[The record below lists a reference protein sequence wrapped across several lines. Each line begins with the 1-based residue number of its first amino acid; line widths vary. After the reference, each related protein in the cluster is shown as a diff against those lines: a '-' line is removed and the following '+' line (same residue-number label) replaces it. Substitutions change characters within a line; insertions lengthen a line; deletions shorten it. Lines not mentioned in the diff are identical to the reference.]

1 MILYLFGNKNC
12 ETCQKILKK
21 LNYYKENFNKD
32 IEIIYFDTEMPDG
45 MAEACFY
52 DVWDIPQVLLIK
64 EGKVIKR
71 WQKTAPTFEELN
83 TLWKS

>member
-1 MILYLFGNKNC
+1 MTLYLFGNKSC
-12 ETCQKILKK
+12 DACKRILEK
-21 LNYYKENFNKD
+21 LKYYKENFNKD
-32 IEIIYFDTEMPDG
+32 IEIIYFDTETPDG

-64 EGKVIKR
+64 DGNIIKR

-83 TLWKS
+83 QLWKS